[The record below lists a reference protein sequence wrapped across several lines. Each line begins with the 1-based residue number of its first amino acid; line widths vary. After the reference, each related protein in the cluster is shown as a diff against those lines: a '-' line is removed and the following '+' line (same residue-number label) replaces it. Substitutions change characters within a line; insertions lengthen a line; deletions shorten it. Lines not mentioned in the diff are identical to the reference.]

1 MCSRD
6 GEVRM
11 KAVKKARR
19 FDIQLFLDRN
29 VEKGSTI
36 STDEALHYKSIQGYN
51 KIHTLQ
57 RMENLCKAVKGK
69 RLSYKQLTK

>member
-29 VEKGSTI
+29 VEK
-36 STDEALHYKSIQGYN
+36 ELYN
-51 KIHTLQ
+51 I
-57 RMENLCKAVKGK
+57 
-69 RLSYKQLTK
+69 